1 MTNARA
7 EKRTGSVA
15 RRMSRR
21 KKPQGADSVAVVA
34 LCYLTPP
41 DRMARAPT
49 LPRLCARTVPPAVP
63 PAGFEP
69 ATLTL
74 EVSCSVQL
82 SYGSVPNTLS
92 SPSVFVM
99 LSAPDRVAAAIATDL
114 WKLSVGPIQ
123 HETAI
128 KLCNAGAVEFCSA
141 KHGGRSSVG

>member
-49 LPRLCARTVPPAVP
+49 LPRLCARTVPPA
-63 PAGFEP
+63 GFEP

-82 SYGSVPNTLS
+82 SYGSATNTLS
-92 SPSVFVM
+92 SPSASVM
-99 LSAPDRVAAAIATDL
+99 
-114 WKLSVGPIQ
+114 
-123 HETAI
+123 
-128 KLCNAGAVEFCSA
+128 
-141 KHGGRSSVG
+141 